1 MKLSLSQLSNLESKY
16 TSAKKSVQRVREEAQ
31 ATVMQVVRT
40 VEVGGAA
47 FSFGIVNGRW
57 GRPELVGVP
66 VDLLTSIGLHGLGFV
81 LDKKRRRTCTT
92 SVMAPWPPTSRRSA
106 PASVRR
112 CCRTPTSLRSP
123 PLASHTHE

>member
-40 VEVGGAA
+40 VEVGGTA

-57 GRPELVGVP
+57 GRPEFVGVP

-81 LDKKRRRTCTT
+81 LDKEA
-92 SVMAPWPPTSRRSA
+92 APHLHNLGDGA
-106 PASVRR
+106 
-112 CCRTPTSLRSP
+112 
-123 PLASHTHE
+123 LASYLTALGTGIGAKMLQESSAAALPAARQ